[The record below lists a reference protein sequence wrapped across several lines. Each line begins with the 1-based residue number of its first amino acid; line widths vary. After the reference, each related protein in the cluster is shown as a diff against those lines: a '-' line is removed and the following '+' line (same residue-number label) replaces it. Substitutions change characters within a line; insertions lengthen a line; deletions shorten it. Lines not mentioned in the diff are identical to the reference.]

1 MGHVRKFL
9 KCECDSCYD
18 RRKTAIDA
26 NLKRYSELEPW
37 RNVSY
42 ENTPVEIVA
51 KRFTHAM
58 KTMCEFTELDSLEN
72 EHREELKRLST
83 YNLKVNNLTIF
94 NKGWSLWSSGVL
106 LILAF
111 I

>member
-18 RRKTAIDA
+18 RRKVAIDE
-26 NLKRYSELEPW
+26 LLRRYAELEPW
-37 RNVSY
+37 KDVPY
-42 ENTPVEIVA
+42 EDTPVEIIV
-51 KRFTHAM
+51 KRYTHAM
-58 KTMCEFTELDSLEN
+58 KTVCAFTELDELEKN
-72 EHREELKRLST
+72 HREELKRLST
-83 YNLKVNNLTIF
+83 FNFKVNKLIIF